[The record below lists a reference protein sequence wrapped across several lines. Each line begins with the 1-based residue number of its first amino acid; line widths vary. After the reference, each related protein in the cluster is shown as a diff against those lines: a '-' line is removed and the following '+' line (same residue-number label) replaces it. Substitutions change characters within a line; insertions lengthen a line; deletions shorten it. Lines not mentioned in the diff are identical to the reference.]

1 MSILPLAPARHAYAQ
16 RTLSGQSY
24 ITTGLFPIGSPSHRR
39 EHLYQVRALIFD
51 ADLAD
56 ALSHRPE
63 RYGWN
68 VDPAQT
74 AKAIKANQLVEP

>member
-1 MSILPLAPARHAYAQ
+1 MSILPSPSAGHEYAE
-16 RTLSGQSY
+16 RSHNGQSY

-56 ALSHRPE
+56 ALSHQPE
-63 RYGWN
+63 RYDWN
-68 VDPAQT
+68 IDPAQT